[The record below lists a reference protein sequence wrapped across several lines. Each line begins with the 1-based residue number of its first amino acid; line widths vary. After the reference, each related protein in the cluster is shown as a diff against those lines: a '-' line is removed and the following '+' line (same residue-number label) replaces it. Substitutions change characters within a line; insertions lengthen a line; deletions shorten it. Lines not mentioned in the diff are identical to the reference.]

1 MRQTSPQQYKAAGH
15 ELEIAPAVLN
25 NAAAAM
31 QRIAS
36 INSQLFPLLTL
47 KHLSIESDV
56 SYGFLRKTVA
66 REAGRYRHIYLRKK
80 VPGRKNV
87 RMVSI
92 PEGRLLR
99 CQKWISEN
107 ILRFGAP
114 HQASYA
120 YHPGSNP
127 VFAARAH
134 TEAKWLIKVDIQD
147 FFHAISEHQV
157 YRAFRSLGYAR
168 LMSFELA
175 RLCTMPC
182 ERLEPDTADVKYL
195 EATITHYYSP
205 YVGILPQGAPTSPML
220 SNLVMKELDA
230 KLAKLADDNAMNFSR
245 YADDIVFSCKDARP
259 SQSVNR
265 VKRLILKALNDEGF
279 RPNLRKTKVRGPGT
293 RKVVLGILVD
303 GKQPRLPRE
312 YKDKIRQHLHYL
324 THPDFGPAG
333 HASARKTS
341 VSRIYHHVF
350 GLICWAKAV
359 EPSFGEEALR
369 SFNAVNWPPI
379 SKPKFYS

>member
-15 ELEIAPAVLN
+15 ELEIDPAVLN

-36 INSQLFPLLTL
+36 KNSQVFPLLTL
-47 KHLSIESDV
+47 KHLSIEADV

-66 REAGRYRHIYLRKK
+66 REAGRYRHIYLKKK

-87 RMVSI
+87 RMISI

-107 ILRFGAP
+107 ILRFCAP

-134 TEAKWLIKVDIQD
+134 AEAKWLIKVDIQD

-157 YRAFRSLGYAR
+157 YRVFRSLGYAR
-168 LMSFELA
+168 LVSFELA
-175 RLCTMPC
+175 RLCTMSC
-182 ERLEPDTADVKYL
+182 ERRETDMADEKYL
-195 EATITHYYSP
+195 EAIIEHYYSP

-220 SNLVMKELDA
+220 SNLVMKQLDA
-230 KLAKLADDNAMNFSR
+230 KLAELADENAMNFTR
-245 YADDIVFSCKDARP
+245 YADDIVFSCQDARSRP
-259 SQSVNR
+259 SVNR

-279 RPNLRKTKVRGPGT
+279 KPNLRKTKMRGPGA

-303 GKQPRLPRE
+303 GKQPRLPSE
-312 YKDKIRQHLHYL
+312 YKDKVRQHLHYL
-324 THPDFGPAG
+324 THSDFGPAS
-333 HASARKTS
+333 HAAARNTS
-341 VSRIYHHVF
+341 ISRMYHHVF

-359 EPSFGEEALR
+359 EPSFGAEALEV
-369 SFNAVNWPPI
+369 FNSVKWPPI

>member
-1 MRQTSPQQYKAAGH
+1 MRQRSPQQYKAAGH
-15 ELEIAPAVLN
+15 ELEIDPAVLN

-31 QRIAS
+31 QRITS
-36 INSQLFPLLTL
+36 INPLLFPLLTL
-47 KHLSIESDV
+47 KHLSVESGV

-66 REAGRYRHIYLRKK
+66 RETGRYHHIYLRKK

-87 RMVSI
+87 RMISI
-92 PEGRLLR
+92 PEPRLLT
-99 CQKWISEN
+99 CQKWVSEN

-114 HQASYA
+114 HHASYA

-127 VFAARAH
+127 VFAARVH

-157 YRAFRSLGYAR
+157 YKVFRSLGYSR
-168 LMSFELA
+168 LVSFELT

-182 ERLEPDTADVKYL
+182 ERRERDLANEKYMG
-195 EATITHYYSP
+195 ATIEHYNSP

-220 SNLVMKELDA
+220 SNLVMKKLDA
-230 KLAKLADDNAMNFSR
+230 KLTKIADDNGMSFTR
-245 YADDIVFSCKDARP
+245 YADDIVFSCKEALPRQP
-259 SQSVNR
+259 VNR

-279 RPNLRKTKVRGPGT
+279 KPNLRKTKLRGPGT

-324 THPDFGPAG
+324 THPDFGPAN
-333 HASARKTS
+333 HASTRKTS

-359 EPSFGEEALR
+359 EPSFGEESLR
-369 SFNAVNWPPI
+369 TFNSVNWPPI
-379 SKPKFYS
+379 SKPKFYL